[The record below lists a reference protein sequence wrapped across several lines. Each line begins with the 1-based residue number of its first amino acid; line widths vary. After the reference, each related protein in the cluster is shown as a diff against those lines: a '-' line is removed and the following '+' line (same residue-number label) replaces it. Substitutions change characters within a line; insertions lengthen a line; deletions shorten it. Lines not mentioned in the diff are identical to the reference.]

1 MSNPIP
7 TYTFSFRQTP
17 DSPELEIHYSIEPA
31 DPDVGIRGGDIDSW
45 TAFDAY
51 GRELKPE
58 DFSKHGVVLILGAI
72 QADIRD
78 RIEATQADIA
88 AHAFETKD

>member
-1 MSNPIP
+1 MSLPV
-7 TYTFSFRQTP
+7 YTFPLRFYSTA
-17 DSPELEIHYSIEPA
+17 PELEIHYSIEPA

-72 QADIRD
+72 YVDYASLV
-78 RIEATQADIA
+78 EANQADIA
-88 AHAFETKD
+88 AHAFDTKET

>member
-1 MSNPIP
+1 MSLPV
-7 TYTFSFRQTP
+7 YTFPLRLDPTA
-17 DSPELEIHYSIEPA
+17 PELEIHYSIEPA

-58 DFSKHGVVLILGAI
+58 HFSRLDRQFITTAI
-72 QADIRD
+72 HADYASLV
-78 RIEATQADIA
+78 EANQADIA
-88 AHAFETKD
+88 AHAFDTKD

>member
-1 MSNPIP
+1 MSLPV
-7 TYTFSFRQTP
+7 YTFTFRFYSTA
-17 DSPELEIHYSIEPA
+17 PELEIHYSIEPA

-58 DFSKHGVVLILGAI
+58 DFSKHGIVLILGAI
-72 QADIRD
+72 HADYASLV
-78 RIEATQADIA
+78 EANQADIA
-88 AHAFETKD
+88 ANAFDTKDN